1 MKKASGLAAAVILSS
16 LSVLSFLPTQ
26 AQSQE
31 LTVDGYS
38 LSMVNISTSG
48 DMIEVSGRLE
58 YGPSCGNLKLM
69 FKLQNGKGKKKTVN
83 CFVKNAGTGSSL
95 FEGSSR
101 ISDNDDK
108 DWGIDDVTTKCSG
121 GKK

>member
-1 MKKASGLAAAVILSS
+1 MKKSSRLLAAVILSS
-16 LSVLSFLPTQ
+16 MSAMLFLPTK
-26 AQSQE
+26 AISQD
-31 LTVDGYS
+31 LSVDGYS

-48 DMIEVSGRLE
+48 GMVEVSGRLE
-58 YGPSCGNLKLM
+58 YGPSCGNLKLT

-95 FEGSSR
+95 FEGSSK

-108 DWGIDDVTTKCSG
+108 DWGIDDVTAKCSG